1 MRRRHRRVLFNLF
14 AFLLLG
20 IAIYLN
26 MYRMN
31 DGGIPSNYTAKIK
44 KIDKPTEQTG
54 GSLKITSKENQ
65 KN

>member
-14 AFLLLG
+14 AFSLLG

-31 DGGIPSNYTAKIK
+31 DGKIPSNYTAKNK
-44 KIDKPTEQTG
+44 SIDKPMEKTS
-54 GSLKITSKENQ
+54 GSLKITGKENQ

>member
-31 DGGIPSNYTAKIK
+31 DRGNSSN
-44 KIDKPTEQTG
+44 
-54 GSLKITSKENQ
+54 
-65 KN
+65 